1 MIVCS
6 CTSLSCREVRAAT
19 QEAMCEDVQ
28 SSVSPGRVFRMCGRS
43 VCCGACSR
51 LVNQT
56 IADHAATL
64 RAELELT
71 P

>member
-19 QEAMCEDVQ
+19 EEAICRHAHDK
-28 SSVSPGRVFRMCGRS
+28 VSPGRVFRMCGRQ

-64 RAELELT
+64 RTAEELA